1 MNVFFS
7 ADWETA
13 SAASVRARRGVASS
27 DSDTERGNEGGRK
40 GEIYAVLTDR
50 PREERKSGKRRDGRT
65 DKRGLNSVAARFMSR
80 GGGDLGLGGKD
91 DTDDALSLGEKE
103 EAEN

>member
-7 ADWETA
+7 ADWET
-13 SAASVRARRGVASS
+13 ASVRARRGVASS

-40 GEIYAVLTDR
+40 GEIYAVPTDATDHGGRNGRGENGR
-50 PREERKSGKRRDGRT
+50 P

-80 GGGDLGLGGKD
+80 GGVDLGGKD
-91 DTDDALSLGEKE
+91 DTDDAFPAG
-103 EAEN
+103 

>member
-7 ADWETA
+7 ADWET
-13 SAASVRARRGVASS
+13 ASVRARRGVASS

-40 GEIYAVLTDR
+40 GEIYAVPADR
-50 PREERKSGKRRDGRT
+50 GRNGRAENGRP

-80 GGGDLGLGGKD
+80 GGVDLGGKD
-91 DTDDALSLGEKE
+91 DTDDDAFPAG
-103 EAEN
+103 

>member
-13 SAASVRARRGVASS
+13 SVLARRGVASS

-40 GEIYAVLTDR
+40 GEIYAVPADR
-50 PREERKSGKRRDGRT
+50 PRRKERKSGKRTDGRT
-65 DKRGLNSVAARFMSR
+65 REDLIQLRPDLCLAAASTSGARM
-80 GGGDLGLGGKD
+80 
-91 DTDDALSLGEKE
+91 TPTTTLSPPGEKE
-103 EAEN
+103 ETEN

>member
-13 SAASVRARRGVASS
+13 
-27 DSDTERGNEGGRK
+27 SDTERGNEGGRK
-40 GEIYAVLTDR
+40 GEIYAVPTDR
-50 PREERKSGKRRDGRT
+50 GRNGRGENGRT

-80 GGGDLGLGGKD
+80 SVDLGGKD
-91 DTDDALSLGEKE
+91 DTDDDAFPAG
-103 EAEN
+103 

>member
-13 SAASVRARRGVASS
+13 SVLARRGVASS

-40 GEIYAVLTDR
+40 GEIYAVPADR
-50 PREERKSGKRRDGRT
+50 PRRKERKSGKRT

-80 GGGDLGLGGKD
+80 GGVDLGGKD
-91 DTDDALSLGEKE
+91 DTDDALSPGG
-103 EAEN
+103 